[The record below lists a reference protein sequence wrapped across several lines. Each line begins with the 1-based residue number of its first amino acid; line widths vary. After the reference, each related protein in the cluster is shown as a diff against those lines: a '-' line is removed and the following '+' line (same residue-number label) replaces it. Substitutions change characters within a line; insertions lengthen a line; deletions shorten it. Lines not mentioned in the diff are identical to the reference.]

1 MLNVRFVCWLM
12 NVFVVSTWLQ
22 HRVLVPDKHG
32 VHFPVLEGILNFLFL
47 PFSIRVLPIISFRF
61 LFLLKAV
68 IGWSWNNS
76 RRFLLVW
83 RLFQFLRTTAV
94 KFGKNRL
101 YVNIN
106 GMRFV
111 LDLFLVVDRL
121 LQAYQLFL
129 IAHQQVSGRNLAPKI
144 SLSVHLRDGQN
155 LSWLNKFSL
164 FEVLGYMGWCFLT
177 ILDALS

>member
-1 MLNVRFVCWLM
+1 MLNVRFVCWFMDVLA
-12 NVFVVSTWLQ
+12 VSTWLQ
-22 HRVLVPDKHG
+22 NRILVPNKHG
-32 VHFPVLEGILNFLFL
+32 VHFPALDRILNFLTL

-129 IAHQQVSGRNLAPKI
+129 IAHQQVSGRNLASKI
-144 SLSVHLRDGQN
+144 SPSVLLSDGQI
-155 LSWLNKFSL
+155 F
-164 FEVLGYMGWCFLT
+164 LG
-177 ILDALS
+177 